1 MNLTIL
7 TSKKSWIN
15 LNKKKIIKSNLIK
28 GIKSLKV
35 ITDPKQISN
44 KNEILV
50 ILSYTN
56 LIIEMISL

>member
-28 GIKSLKV
+28 GIKSLKL

-44 KNEILV
+44 K
-50 ILSYTN
+50 
-56 LIIEMISL
+56 